1 MRLKSMV
8 FDLHK
13 SSIASIPVLASRS
26 LSRLLLIQ
34 LHHTHFFLSP
44 TTIIM
49 PLKHVF
55 MCNLYSLWPSERE
68 FTFERIV
75 CHYHWRGLEQRR
87 IVFAIA
93 RYVFAFPLMRPRLLA
108 GTLDGMECISD
119 HGADISPL
127 ISRMAICVMSPHT
140 TYMNSTQR
148 TTNSTHTTTTQHTIP
163 KGKQRTQHTC
173 VKGEHNA
180 EFSGFI

>member
-1 MRLKSMV
+1 MV

-55 MCNLYSLWPSERE
+55 MCDLYSLWPSERE

-75 CHYHWRGLEQRR
+75 CHYHWRGLEQRG

-93 RYVFAFPLMRPRLLA
+93 RYVFAFPLMLRSIKCSKQGLMLTF
-108 GTLDGMECISD
+108 G
-119 HGADISPL
+119 
-127 ISRMAICVMSPHT
+127 
-140 TYMNSTQR
+140 
-148 TTNSTHTTTTQHTIP
+148 
-163 KGKQRTQHTC
+163 KGVERC
-173 VKGEHNA
+173 RE
-180 EFSGFI
+180 